1 MHRPVALLTYST
13 KPRGGV
19 VHTLA
24 LAEALADLG
33 VPVRVIGLGDPAA
46 GFYRPVRVPVT
57 LAPGPAGAPDLET
70 KVAGCIDRLEA
81 VLREVVAT
89 TPGVVL
95 HSQDCISARAAARVR
110 ASARE
115 AGVRVPVV
123 RTVHHVDD
131 FTSQVL
137 IDCQRAAILEPD
149 AVLAVTEVWRDI
161 LAADYRVDAAVVPNG
176 VDVGRYAAGSP
187 ARAAE
192 LRALVGATDR
202 PLLLAVGGLEPRKG
216 SDNLVRALAAVRRRS
231 GVDPVLAVLGGHS
244 FQDYRAYSDAVR
256 AELPGLGL
264 EPGRDVVEVGTVPD
278 ADMPAWYRAADALAF
293 PSVKEGFGLAVLE
306 AMSAGLPVVT
316 SDLPVFRE
324 YLVPGTDALLVPVG
338 DVDALADALLAVLV
352 DEPLRARLVAAGN
365 RVVQRFTWA
374 QSAQR
379 HLEVYAALEATSAAA
394 MSCPSA
400 AGQGATAVPAVV
412 RISVPSGR

>member
-24 LAEALADLG
+24 LAEALTDLG
-33 VPVRVIGLGDPAA
+33 VPVRVVGLGDPAA
-46 GFYRPVRVPVT
+46 GFYRPVRAPVT
-57 LAPGPAGAPDLET
+57 LAPGPADAPDLET

-81 VLREVVAT
+81 TLTELVAA
-89 TPGVVL
+89 TPGMVL

-110 ASARE
+110 ASVLE
-115 AGVRVPVV
+115 AAGERVPVV

-149 AVLAVTEVWRDI
+149 VVLAVTEVWREI
-161 LAADYRVDAAVVPNG
+161 LAADYGVDADVVPNG
-176 VDVGRYAAGSP
+176 VDVARYASGSP
-187 ARAAE
+187 SRAAE
-192 LRALVGATDR
+192 LRASVGATRR

-216 SDNLVRALAAVRRRS
+216 SDHLVRAVAALRRRS
-231 GVDPVLAVLGGHS
+231 GIDPVLAVLGGHS

-256 AELPGLGL
+256 AELPRLGL

-278 ADMPAWYRAADALAF
+278 ADMPCWYRAADALAF

-324 YLVPGTDALLVPVG
+324 YLVPDRDALLVPVG
-338 DVDALADALLAVLV
+338 DVDALADALLAALT
-352 DEPLRARLVAAGN
+352 DEPLRARLVAGGS
-365 RVVQRFTWA
+365 RVARRFTWHA
-374 QSAQR
+374 SARR
-379 HLEVYAALEATSAAA
+379 HLEIYAALDHA
-394 MSCPSA
+394 MAPS
-400 AGQGATAVPAVV
+400 
-412 RISVPSGR
+412 RVPS